1 MKAYKK
7 ALAVI
12 LSILMMISAVSVFY
26 VGVFAENTDVPMDT
40 PATADEIPEEKPDT
54 PSTPDEATGD
64 ENEILLEYEI
74 IDGEVIIT
82 GKKGSAKELVIPAY
96 IEGKPVTKIASNA
109 FFSQI
114 DMESVT
120 LPNTLREIGELA
132 FIYCNY
138 LSTVSLPEG
147 LEVIGESAFD
157 GCYRLEEIHI
167 PSTVKVIGPSAFQNC
182 ENLVKADIPEGI
194 KTIDTCAFAGCSSLD
209 EVVIPDSITIIN
221 EGVFAGCY
229 SLKEII
235 IPEGVTSVEGAAFLD
250 CRSAE
255 RVTMPESLTKIG
267 ERAFS
272 NCDSLREVIVS
283 QNVSEIHNSAFASC
297 NSLEEIKLP
306 QQLSVLGK
314 WVFSD
319 CVKLESITV
328 PQKIT
333 RIESKLFEGCTSL
346 KSVTVSE
353 GVTRIV
359 KEAFIDCTS
368 LETLYLPESLT
379 KIDVRAFY
387 RCTTLKDVY
396 YAGSEYDW
404 NNISIGA
411 NQPLFNATIHFAK
424 DNPELTEPATT
435 PPPAEYETDEGFRYI
450 VENGE
455 AIITGY
461 TGTSDE
467 ITIPAIA
474 GGYNVTAIGERA
486 FEGMSFLRIVKI
498 SEGIKTVRPY
508 AFCLCTEIERFEIP
522 RSLKTFE
529 IYAVY
534 GCESL
539 SFVRYEG
546 SRNEWKEIDLTLGND
561 AIKNLTHYDI
571 NFAGQPPITY
581 PTRPTLPPEPE
592 TNRFYI
598 YMPTSWE
605 DSENY
610 EGIGVYWNKGSDIP
624 ETERGVEAARTYTE
638 NVYCIDLPT
647 DVDEIVFN
655 NFYSG
660 AWNQPS
666 RTHFIKTT
674 GYDQGES
681 DTYPWGIDSLVG
693 MIYVIH
699 GEGEKIDLTDDRCEY
714 VYHGEWYYYYG
725 NGEYGITPE
734 KGQEFYTASSLA
746 EPVTPHFDS
755 GDVNRDEKLNIKDA
769 TLIQKFLAKI
779 SDLSPA
785 QQKLADFTA
794 DRKVNV
800 RDATAIQK
808 KIAHIG

>member
-1 MKAYKK
+1 MKAYEKV
-7 ALAVI
+7 LAI
-12 LSILMMISAVSVFY
+12 LLSLLIMISAASVCSW
-26 VGVFAENTDVPMDT
+26 GVFAEATDIT
-40 PATADEIPEEKPDT
+40 PDAVATADEVTDEK
-54 PSTPDEATGD
+54 STSD
-64 ENEILLEYEI
+64 ENNLIFEYEVK
-74 IDGEVIIT
+74 DGEVIIT
-82 GKKGSAKELVIPAY
+82 GMEGTADELVVPDF
-96 IEGKPVTKIASNA
+96 IEGKPVVKIDRMA
-109 FFSQI
+109 FYSSI
-114 DMESVT
+114 YLLELT
-120 LPNTLREIGELA
+120 LPHTLREIGEYA
-132 FIYCNY
+132 FMYCDY
-138 LSTVSLPEG
+138 LKTVSLSEG

-157 GCYRLEEIHI
+157 GCYSLEKICI
-167 PSTVKVIGPSAFQNC
+167 PSTVTVIGSSAFENC
-182 ENLVKADIPEGI
+182 ESLVKINIPESV
-194 KTIDTCAFAGCSSLD
+194 KTLSESAFAGCSSLD
-209 EVVIPDSITIIN
+209 EVVIPHGINIISK
-221 EGVFAGCY
+221 GVFAGCY
-229 SLKEII
+229 SLREIK
-235 IPEGVTSVEGAAFLD
+235 IPEGVTSVESVAFLD
-250 CRSAE
+250 CWSLEKVAL
-255 RVTMPESLTKIG
+255 PESLAKIG

-272 NCDSLREVIVS
+272 NCDSLKDFTVS
-283 QNVSEIHNSAFASC
+283 QNVSEIQSSAFSSC
-297 NSLEEIKLP
+297 DSLVTVKLP
-306 QQLSVLGK
+306 QKLAVLGK
-314 WVFSD
+314 GVFSD
-319 CVKLESITV
+319 CVKLENINLPQGIT
-328 PQKIT
+328 QL
-333 RIESKLFEGCTSL
+333 EAKLFDGCTSL

-353 GVTRIV
+353 GITRIV

-387 RCTTLKDVY
+387 RCTALKDVY
-396 YAGSEYDW
+396 YAGSEYAW
-404 NNISIGA
+404 GNVSIGA

-424 DNPELTEPATT
+424 DNPEMTEPATT
-435 PPPAEYETDEGFRYI
+435 PQHPEYETEDGFKYI
-450 VENGE
+450 AENGE
-455 AIITGY
+455 AVITGY

-467 ITIPAIA
+467 ITIPAHA
-474 GGYNVTAIGERA
+474 GEYSVTAIGERA
-486 FEGMSFLRIVKI
+486 FEGMDFLKIVKI

-508 AFCLCTEIERFEIP
+508 AFCLCTGIERFEIP

-546 SRNEWKEIDLTLGND
+546 SRSEWKEIDLTLGND

-581 PTRPTLPPEPE
+581 PTHPTLPPEPE

-605 DSENY
+605 DSENF

-647 DVDEIVFN
+647 DVEEIVFN

-699 GEGEKIDLTDDRCEY
+699 GEGEKLDLADDRCEY
-714 VYHGEWYYYYG
+714 VYKGEWYYYYG

-734 KGQEFYTASSLA
+734 KSEEFYTASSLA
-746 EPVTPHFDS
+746 EPVTPFFES
-755 GDVNRDEKLNIKDA
+755 GDVNRDENLNIKDA

-785 QQKLADFTA
+785 QQKLADYN
-794 DRKVNV
+794 DDKKVNV